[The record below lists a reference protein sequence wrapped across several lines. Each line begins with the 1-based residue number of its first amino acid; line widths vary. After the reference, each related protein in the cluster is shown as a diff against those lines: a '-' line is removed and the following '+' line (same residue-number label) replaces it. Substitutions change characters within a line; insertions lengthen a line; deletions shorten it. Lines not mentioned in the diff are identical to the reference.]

1 VSFLLDTNLVSEVMR
16 TSPEPLIL
24 SWLKSNEDV
33 SFLSSIT
40 VGEIERGIG
49 LLPAGRKRQ
58 RLQEAFAEFV
68 VVLEERVL
76 GFDFETAR
84 YWAQLTVAAQRAGR
98 KLPVLDSMIEATAL
112 RWNLTLVTR
121 NTNDFFRVAT
131 LNPWSSRP

>member
-1 VSFLLDTNLVSEVMR
+1 MR
-16 TSPEPLIL
+16 TSPDPLIL
-24 SWLKSNEDV
+24 SWLKPNEDA
-33 SFLSSIT
+33 SFLSAIT

-84 YWAQLTVAAQRAGR
+84 YWARLTVTSHRAGR

-121 NTNDFFRVAT
+121 NTNDFFQVAT
-131 LNPWSSRP
+131 LNPWSVRT

>member
-84 YWAQLTVAAQRAGR
+84 YWAQLTVAAQRAWR

>member
-1 VSFLLDTNLVSEVMR
+1 MSFLLDTNLVSEVMR